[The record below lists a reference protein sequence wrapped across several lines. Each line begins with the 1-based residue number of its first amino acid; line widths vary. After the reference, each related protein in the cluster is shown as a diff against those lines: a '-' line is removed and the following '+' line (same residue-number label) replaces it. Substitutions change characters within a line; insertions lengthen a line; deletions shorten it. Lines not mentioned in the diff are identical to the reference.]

1 MKIGT
6 VVKSKTLIEEDY
18 EGVVIGTATSN
29 VLLSLTKQMSYDAAV
44 AMYEALESYSETFKG
59 HYAHLALVEYGDYV
73 TSKRTGRTDHA
84 FWIPIADLEV
94 IEESKL

>member
-6 VVKSKTLIEEDY
+6 VVKSKTLVEEDY
-18 EGVVIGTATSN
+18 EGVVVGTATSN
-29 VLLSLTKQMSYDAAV
+29 VLLSLAKAMSYDVAV
-44 AMYEALESYSETFKG
+44 AMYESLESYSETFEG
-59 HYAHLALVEYGDYV
+59 HYAHLALVEYGDNV
-73 TSKRTGRTDHA
+73 TSKRTGKTNHE